1 MGTPLALYVPFCMI
15 CGTPTSSIRVSLDP
29 LGIVVLDT
37 TKFDAFMCTVVPPPP
52 ASVVGVF
59 PAFPV
64 GVVPGRVQA
73 ANRMLP
79 NANTTIDIV
88 RNPNRF
94 VLMTLI
100 PLIRFF
106 CCSSSYGNNSL
117 PRFPGRSAHVPQSSI
132 LMQIPRCRL
141 CTERLFWDECKS
153 IQYSIPYHRA
163 GCKSWEIGQLPEI
176 LSDDT

>member
-15 CGTPTSSIRVSLDP
+15 CGTATSSIRVSLEP

-59 PAFPV
+59 PAIPV

-79 NANTTIDIV
+79 NANTTKHIV

-94 VLMTLI
+94 VLITLI
-100 PLIRFF
+100 PLIQSF
-106 CCSSSYGNNSL
+106 CCSSPFLLVSCSKKKGNMATTVSQVSL
-117 PRFPGRSAHVPQSSI
+117 GALH
-132 LMQIPRCRL
+132 M
-141 CTERLFWDECKS
+141 
-153 IQYSIPYHRA
+153 YHN
-163 GCKSWEIGQLPEI
+163 L
-176 LSDDT
+176 LL

>member
-15 CGTPTSSIRVSLDP
+15 CCTHTSSITVRLDP
-29 LGIVVLDT
+29 LVFIVQDT
-37 TKFDAFMCTVVPPPP
+37 TKFDVFMCTVVPPPP

-59 PAFPV
+59 PAIPV

-79 NANTTIDIV
+79 NANTTKHIV

-94 VLMTLI
+94 VLITLI
-100 PLIRFF
+100 PLIKSF
-106 CCSSSYGNNSL
+106 CCSSPYGNNSL
-117 PRFPGRSAHVPQSSI
+117 PGFPGRSAHVPQSSI
-132 LMQIPRCRL
+132 VMQIPRCRL

-153 IQYSIPYHRA
+153 IHYSIPYHRA

-176 LSDDT
+176 LSADT

>member
-100 PLIRFF
+100 PLITIFLLFISFF
-106 CCSSSYGNNSL
+106 L
-117 PRFPGRSAHVPQSSI
+117 FPALKRRATWQQQAPTF
-132 LMQIPRCRL
+132 PWAL
-141 CTERLFWDECKS
+141 CTCTTIFYCNANTQVP
-153 IQYSIPYHRA
+153 IVHRA
-163 GCKSWEIGQLPEI
+163 FFGMNASLSNI
-176 LSDDT
+176 LFHIIERG